1 MSARATDPQTSHDA
15 AQGSLVFARTQSDTV
30 CEALRQV
37 ERNQVG
43 GTSEEIESQL
53 WKSGVSIQR
62 NVIARRLKD
71 LEDAGRVRRTGTKRG
86 LGMVWVTT

>member
-30 CEALRQV
+30 YEALRQV
-37 ERNQVG
+37 ERNNVG
-43 GTSEEIESQL
+43 GTSREIKEHL
-53 WKSGVSIQR
+53 DASGGNIPQ
-62 NVIARRLKD
+62 NVIARRLDD
-71 LEDAGRVRRTGTKRG
+71 LEDVGKVRRTGLKRG

>member
-30 CEALRQV
+30 YEALRQV
-37 ERNQVG
+37 ERNNVG
-43 GTSEEIESQL
+43 GTSREIKEHL
-53 WKSGVSIQR
+53 DASGGNIQQ
-62 NVIARRLKD
+62 NVIARRLDD
-71 LEDAGRVRRTGTKRG
+71 LEDVGKVRRTGLKRG